1 MDSRTRLDYA
11 LFQLTP
17 TRTRCDLVIYAGNN
31 SEKLASGL
39 LEPFITH
46 LKSAKDQ
53 ISKGGYS
60 ITLRPSPTNASW
72 FTKATLQR
80 FVGFVSTPEI
90 LERFVTIEREITQ
103 IESSVQSN
111 EQVNGNINVEGN
123 ASAFDGDSKFS
134 AGFPKSKG
142 ESDGIGEAAQEEN
155 PKVSLQRV
163 LESRKAVLRREQAMA
178 YARALVS
185 GFDMD
190 NLDDLI
196 SFANAFGAL
205 RLREACIKFME
216 LCNKKRDDG
225 IWMDEVAALQAYSPS
240 EFSYFG
246 RSGIMLAAEHSDVT
260 QDIMMNNQNIGL
272 SSRKQNGSIDA
283 STSDTISHGSLDT
296 NLENGLPP
304 PIQMHSTDGKSQAIW
319 PNNLPPYMQ
328 NFQNPAFQQVPPY
341 PGYMFPGMQVNPTY
355 YPGMPWP
362 ANAEDSS
369 RGPVHESDYNW
380 KNKPPSKNK
389 KKYSNGRG
397 PNNSTEDD
405 RHDSNNSAS
414 NSDSDDYE
422 DEKKRQLPID
432 NLQNKKHGK
441 SSSRKVVIRNINYI
455 ASNRNEQSDSSTD
468 TDDSSADEDAGSLR
482 KQVEEAVGSWE
493 RHHNSRSRNKKKRD
507 GKKVNKSGNISNG
520 ASKADTKD
528 EVTREENI
536 GKNWD
541 IFQNILM
548 QDADSRSNDTGSK
561 SFVEDVAPASN
572 VRSEGLLKQWTPSAD
587 SLIVTERQLGHE
599 DKVPQQ
605 NIGEEKSFRPVNRR
619 ERTEEELLF
628 SHRTQESDRYP
639 QSILS
644 NGATE
649 SVVLK
654 SHKEEDWLA
663 GNLLNKSTHQGEI
676 SDQSIFVGDYASETG
691 KDKNG
696 VQFDDSIMVQSHS
709 VDIASDYHQQTD
721 IFMVSDIVGAEQVKN
736 NMPNHVVED
745 KLDASDT
752 CEPNDLFMVLGRA
765 STAEQVS
772 ASWNPE
778 IDYENDVFLSETL
791 KIHTDVRPTDMKL
804 PQNGEETKKI
814 GKDLGRKGVSKE
826 PKSKASVGSLG
837 RTKSEI
843 SSRIKKSPSAS
854 NRTTLQK
861 SKAEKD
867 EDTRKRLEQSLLQRQ
882 KRIAERSGTTGFTK
896 PTTRKNAKESA
907 TSSKFEKPKP
917 EAPTEATNRLHKPVC
932 KSSTIDRLSA
942 TRTAKDRS
950 IESKTTPS
958 RKASQKENKVIAP
971 LQKAGNESK
980 KCPSKIK
987 PSDSKSHQV
996 KPSDT
1001 KVHAKDY
1008 SASDSQK
1015 VKDGKDDIML
1025 MSNER
1030 GSELRPQ
1037 FCNETVDAKNTEEV
1051 RSISLNEKKDIPLL
1065 SAKHLK
1071 DEKKQS
1077 SNKVR
1082 FVLSEVESSAA
1093 VDDVIGVSP
1102 QVNGNPSPINPL
1114 TSSASKMHEDSNINV
1129 EPTECQEI
1137 LSNEV
1142 STPPPN
1148 NEMNLEANN
1157 TRRKWITD
1165 ESSLKV
1171 TKGFR
1176 KLLLFG
1182 RKS

>member
-60 ITLRPSPTNASW
+60 ITLRPSPTNAYW

-111 EQVNGNINVEGN
+111 EGN

-134 AGFPKSKG
+134 AGFPKFKG
-142 ESDGIGEAAQEEN
+142 ESDGIGDAAQEEN
-155 PKVSLQRV
+155 PKIRLQRV

-225 IWMDEVAALQAYSPS
+225 IWMDEVAALQAYSP
-240 EFSYFG
+240 ELSYFG

-260 QDIMMNNQNIGL
+260 QDIMLNNQNIGL

-283 STSDTISHGSLDT
+283 STSDTISHASLDT
-296 NLENGLPP
+296 NQENGLPP

-328 NFQNPAFQQVPPY
+328 NFQNPAFQQMPPY
-341 PGYMFPGMQVNPTY
+341 PGYMFSGMQANPTY

-362 ANAEDSS
+362 ANAEDSI
-369 RGPVHESDYNW
+369 RGPGHESDYNW

-397 PNNSTEDD
+397 PINSTEDD
-405 RHDSNNSAS
+405 KHESNNSAS

-422 DEKKRQLPID
+422 DDKKTQLPID
-432 NLQNKKHGK
+432 NLQTKKHGK

-455 ASNRNEQSDSSTD
+455 ASNRNEQTDSSTE
-468 TDDSSADEDAGSLR
+468 DSSADEDAGSLR

-493 RHHNSRSRNKKKRD
+493 RHHNSTSRNKKKRD
-507 GKKVNKSGNISNG
+507 GKKVKKSGNISNG
-520 ASKADTKD
+520 ASKGSTKD

-548 QDADSRSNDTGSK
+548 QDADSRANDTGSK

-619 ERTEEELLF
+619 ESTEEELLF

-654 SHKEEDWLA
+654 NHKEEDWLA
-663 GNLLNKSTHQGEI
+663 GNLLNKSIRQGEI
-676 SDQSIFVGDYASETG
+676 SDQNIFVGDYALETG

-696 VQFDDSIMVQSHS
+696 ILFDDSIMVQSHS
-709 VDIASDYHQQTD
+709 VDTASDYHQQTD
-721 IFMVSDIVGAEQVKN
+721 IFMVSDIVGAEQVKH
-736 NMPNHVVED
+736 NMPNHVVKD
-745 KLDASDT
+745 KLDSSDT
-752 CEPNDLFMVLGRA
+752 CEPNDLFMVLGSA
-765 STAEQVS
+765 STAEQVP

-791 KIHTDVRPTDMKL
+791 KIHCDVRPTDMKL
-804 PQNGEETKKI
+804 PQNDEETKKT
-814 GKDLGRKGVSKE
+814 GKDFGRKGVGKE

-867 EDTRKRLEQSLLQRQ
+867 EESRKKLEQSLLQRQ

-896 PTTRKNAKESA
+896 PTTRKYAKESA
-907 TSSKFEKPKP
+907 TSSKVEKPKP
-917 EAPTEATNRLHKPVC
+917 EAPTEATNRLHKPLC

-958 RKASQKENKVIAP
+958 RKASQKENKAIAP
-971 LQKAGNESK
+971 LQKSAGNESK
-980 KCPSKIK
+980 KGPRKIK

-1001 KVHAKDY
+1001 KVNAKDF
-1008 SASDSQK
+1008 SASNSQK
-1015 VKDGKDDIML
+1015 VKDGKGDIML
-1025 MSNER
+1025 MSNEH

-1037 FCNETVDAKNTEEV
+1037 LSNETVDAKNTEEV
-1051 RSISLNEKKDIPLL
+1051 RSISFNEKKDIPVL
-1065 SAKHLK
+1065 SAEHLK

-1082 FVLSEVESSAA
+1082 FVLSEDESSAA
-1093 VDDVIGVSP
+1093 DDDIGVSP
-1102 QVNGNPSPINPL
+1102 QVNGNPSPVNPL
-1114 TSSASKMHEDSNINV
+1114 SSSASIMHEDSNISV

-1137 LSNEV
+1137 ISNEV

-1157 TRRKWITD
+1157 ARRKWITD

>member
-1 MDSRTRLDYA
+1 MDSKTRLDYA

-17 TRTRCDLVIYAGNN
+17 TRTRCDLVIYASNN

-39 LEPFITH
+39 FEPFITH

-111 EQVNGNINVEGN
+111 EQANGIVNAAGN

-142 ESDGIGEAAQEEN
+142 ESDGIGEEN

-260 QDIMMNNQNIGL
+260 QDIMMNNQNIGI

-319 PNNLPPYMQ
+319 PNNISPYIQ
-328 NFQNPAFQQVPPY
+328 NFQNPAFQQLPPY
-341 PGYMFPGMQVNPTY
+341 PGYMFSGMQVNPTY

-380 KNKPPSKNK
+380 KNRPPSKNK

-414 NSDSDDYE
+414 NCDSDDYE

-468 TDDSSADEDAGSLR
+468 TDDSSANEDAGSLR

-493 RHHNSRSRNKKKRD
+493 RHHNSTSRNKKKRD
-507 GKKVNKSGNISNG
+507 GKKINKSGNISNG
-520 ASKADTKD
+520 ASKGDTKD

-587 SLIVTERQLGHE
+587 SLIATERQLGHE

-605 NIGEEKSFRPVNRR
+605 NIGEEKSLRPVNRR
-619 ERTEEELLF
+619 ESTKEELLF

-639 QSILS
+639 RSILS

-676 SDQSIFVGDYASETG
+676 SYQSIFVGDYALETG

-696 VQFDDSIMVQSHS
+696 VLFDDSIMVQSHS

-721 IFMVSDIVGAEQVKN
+721 ILMVSDIVGAEQVKH

-745 KLDASDT
+745 KLVASDT
-752 CEPNDLFMVLGRA
+752 CEPNDLFMVLKRA

-791 KIHTDVRPTDMKL
+791 KIHTDVKPTDMKL

-861 SKAEKD
+861 SRAEKD
-867 EDTRKRLEQSLLQRQ
+867 EETRKRLEQSLLQRQ

-907 TSSKFEKPKP
+907 TSSKVGKPKP

-950 IESKTTPS
+950 IEPKTSPS
-958 RKASQKENKVIAP
+958 RKASQKENKVITP
-971 LQKAGNESK
+971 LQKSAGNESK
-980 KCPSKIK
+980 RGPRKIK

-1025 MSNER
+1025 MSNEH

-1037 FCNETVDAKNTEEV
+1037 FCNEAVDAKNTEEV

-1065 SAKHLK
+1065 SAEHLK

-1102 QVNGNPSPINPL
+1102 QVNGNPSPVNPL
-1114 TSSASKMHEDSNINV
+1114 TSSASKMHEDSNINM
-1129 EPTECQEI
+1129 EPKECQEI
-1137 LSNEV
+1137 LTNEV

-1157 TRRKWITD
+1157 GRRKWITD